1 MKEEEF
7 REFMVAKLREL
18 SQLWSEYGGLML
30 KSDHRDREEEAK
42 HAFGIAADYLYRA
55 ITTYEKEMNK

>member
-1 MKEEEF
+1 MNEVDVKMARLEN
-7 REFMVAKLREL
+7 L
-18 SQLWSEYGGLML
+18 SQLWSAYGDLML

-42 HAFGIAADYLYRA
+42 HAFGVAADYLYKM